1 MGGNLGRVLAWL
13 HRRAENVV
21 VIILAVM
28 FLAFL
33 VQVIGRYTLNFPIGW
48 TTELTLIS
56 WFWLVLFGASFVIT
70 EREEIRFDLV
80 YGAMGPKARL
90 AAALFT
96 HGFTIALYVVSFPAV
111 LDYVLFMKV
120 QKSSYFDIP
129 LSVLYFIYPIFAVAT
144 IVRYSGLLVVALR
157 GKDPVPPNPTTLG
170 SGL

>member
-1 MGGNLGRVLAWL
+1 MGGSVGRVLAWL

-21 VIILAVM
+21 VILLAVM

-48 TTELTLIS
+48 TTELTLLC
-56 WFWLVLFGASFVIT
+56 WVWLVLFGASFVIT
-70 EREEIRFDLV
+70 ESEEIRFDLV
-80 YGAMGPKARL
+80 YGAMGRKTRL
-90 AAALFT
+90 VAALFT

-129 LSVLYFIYPIFAVAT
+129 FSVLYFIYPVFAAAT
-144 IVRYSGLLVVALR
+144 VVRYSALLFRALR
-157 GKDPVPPNPTTLG
+157 GKDPVPPDPTVLG

>member
-1 MGGNLGRVLAWL
+1 LGGDLGRVLAWL

-21 VIILAVM
+21 VILLAVM

-33 VQVIGRYTLNFPIGW
+33 IQVIGRYAFDFPIGW

-56 WFWLVLFGASFVIT
+56 WLWLVLFGASFVIT
-70 EREEIRFDLV
+70 EGEEIRFDLV
-80 YGAMGPKARL
+80 YGALGKRARL

-96 HGFTIALYVVSFPAV
+96 HGFTIALYVLSFPAV

-129 LSVLYFIYPIFAVAT
+129 LNVLYFIYPIFAVAT
-144 IVRYSGLLVVALR
+144 VFRYAALLVRTVR
-157 GKDPVPPNPTTLG
+157 GNEPVPPAPTAPG